1 MGRYEA
7 ALPLYELALDICQTA
22 IGADHPDTLTARQ
35 NHETCLQKSQ
45 Q

>member
-22 IGADHPDTLTARQ
+22 LGAEHPSTQTVRQ
-35 NHETCLQKSQ
+35 NYESCLQKSQ